1 VLIKRLLIYYLIITV
16 ENTNNIIKQYFC
28 SKIKGT
34 ASYPSTTYFM
44 KYLGLTFLTLFC
56 SLAAFAISPITGAG
70 AVCLNDT
77 TTLRDASTGGY
88 WSSNSPAIASIGSA
102 SGLVTGMAVGT
113 TTITYTVG
121 SSYVTA
127 SIDVNGLPG
136 VYAVTGGGRY
146 CYGGTGL
153 HIGISTTNLGI
164 DYQLYRGGTA
174 VSASMPG
181 TTGAIDFG
189 LETAGGTYNVI
200 ATSTVD
206 GCSDT
211 MAGAPVIF
219 VVSVNTYA
227 VTYSSSTYCPS
238 GAGVFIGLSGSDTGV
253 SYQLYDGTTPV
264 GSPLAGT
271 GGGISFGLH
280 TAGTYTVV
288 AVTSGTVCT
297 FSMSGTAAITIDPLP
312 TRYTVNSSGYYCS
325 GSPGSEIT
333 LSGSQ
338 TGIHYQ
344 LYYGTTA
351 TGSSVAGTGSVLDMG
366 LYSSLGG
373 AYSIVATNATGCADT
388 MTGTTSLAPATPP
401 AVETVSGGGPYCS
414 AGAGVSV
421 SLSYSAT
428 GVDYHLY
435 DGSTYTGTTIAGTGS
450 AISFSSETLAGTYTV
465 IATDHTTGCTA
476 TMAGSAVVSILPLPT
491 PFSVTGGG
499 PYCSGSTGVH
509 IGMSNTNTGINY
521 QLYRGS
527 ALVGGYHAGTG
538 ASIDFGLETIAGTYT
553 VIATNAVTGCNSNM
567 AGSAIVVILPSPAV
581 YTVIGG
587 GTYCT
592 NDSGADVSLSN
603 SDIGIDYQ
611 LYRISTPTGAAVAGT
626 GTMLDFGNETSGTIY
641 TVVATDPSSG
651 CTVTMSGSVAIT
663 TIPAPVA
670 IHSISDSICTGA
682 SAVYADSTTGGKWYS
697 GNTVIA
703 TADSL
708 TGDIHGITPGI
719 TVITYRL
726 ADGCTATDTVIV
738 HTCSS
743 LGTEVPA
750 ISGDDFAITPNPAA
764 NSFTVT
770 CVLNNYD
777 HAGVTLYDVTG
788 RQVRHFALS
797 GPDTVIPVGDI
808 TPGMYV
814 CRFEPDGKSVVL
826 KKIVI
831 EQ

>member
-1 VLIKRLLIYYLIITV
+1 
-16 ENTNNIIKQYFC
+16 
-28 SKIKGT
+28 
-34 ASYPSTTYFM
+34 M
-44 KYLGLTFLTLFC
+44 KYLGLTFLILFC

-77 TTLRDASTGGY
+77 ATLSDASTGGY

-102 SGLVTGMAVGT
+102 SGLVTGMTVGT

-174 VSASMPG
+174 VSASMSG

-227 VTYSSSTYCPS
+227 VTYSSSTYCPG

-280 TAGTYTVV
+280 TAGTYRVV

-325 GSPGSEIT
+325 GSAGTEIT

-388 MTGTTSLAPATPP
+388 MTGTTSLAAATPP

-553 VIATNAVTGCNSNM
+553 VIATSAVTGCNSNM
-567 AGSAIVVILPSPAV
+567 TGSAVVVILPSPAV

-611 LYRISTPTGAAVAGT
+611 LYRISTPIGAAVAGT

-670 IHSISDSICTGA
+670 IHSTSDSLCTGA